1 MHSASAGEFFTVRC
15 DVHPGYLWI
24 EVEDLGGP
32 WRSGQPDV
40 RPHGLDI
47 ITALTG
53 PDGWG
58 ADTTG
63 QGNRIVWAR
72 LGQSA

>member
-1 MHSASAGEFFTVRC
+1 VR
-15 DVHPGYLWI
+15 I